1 MAIPAI
7 APYPMPGENE
17 LPANRVEWTP
27 DPRRALLLVHD
38 MQNYFVEAFTPEA
51 SPISDLVTGITTLR
65 ETAWALGVPV
75 VYSAQP
81 GGQTRTQRGLLQDF
95 WGAGIGPEPGAQE
108 IVPALAPGPDD
119 IHLVKWRYSA
129 FHRTSLSDLM
139 AETGRDQLIVTGIY
153 AHIGCL
159 MTACDA
165 FMSDTQVFFVADAVA
180 DFSAEHHRMALTYAA
195 ERCAMV
201 LPARRLAE
209 LLAACASRSP
219 AAAAR

>member
-7 APYPMPGENE
+7 SPYPMPGEEE
-17 LPANRVEWTP
+17 LPTNRVEWTP
-27 DPRRALLLVHD
+27 DPRRVLLLVHD
-38 MQNYFVEAFTPEA
+38 MQNYFVGAFTQGA
-51 SPISDLVTGITTLR
+51 SPMSDLVASISSLR
-65 ETAWALGVPV
+65 ETAGRLGVPV

-95 WGAGIGPEPGAQE
+95 WGAGIGAEPGAQE
-108 IVPALAPGPDD
+108 IIPALAPGDDD

-129 FHRTSLSDLM
+129 FHRTRLRELM
-139 AETGRDQLIVTGIY
+139 TETGRDQLVITGIY

-165 FMSDTQVFFVADAVA
+165 FMSDTQAFLVADAVA
-180 DFSAEHHRMALTYAA
+180 DFSADHHRMALTYAA

-201 LPARRLAE
+201 LTTRRLNESLTATT
-209 LLAACASRSP
+209 AGVR
-219 AAAAR
+219 

>member
-7 APYPMPGENE
+7 APYPMPGEE
-17 LPANRVEWTP
+17 GLPENRVEWTP

-38 MQNYFVEAFTPEA
+38 MQNYFVSAFTQGA
-51 SPISDLVTGITTLR
+51 SPMSDLVANVSALR
-65 ETAWALGVPV
+65 ETAGRLGVPV

-108 IVPALAPGPDD
+108 IIPALAPGPDD
-119 IHLVKWRYSA
+119 VHLVKWRYSA
-129 FHRTSLSDLM
+129 FHRTRLRELM
-139 AETGRDQLIVTGIY
+139 TETGRDQLVVTGIY

-180 DFSAEHHRMALTYAA
+180 DFSAEHHGMALTYAA

-201 LPARRLAE
+201 LTTRRLNE
-209 LLAACASRSP
+209 RLTTAATVVAH
-219 AAAAR
+219 